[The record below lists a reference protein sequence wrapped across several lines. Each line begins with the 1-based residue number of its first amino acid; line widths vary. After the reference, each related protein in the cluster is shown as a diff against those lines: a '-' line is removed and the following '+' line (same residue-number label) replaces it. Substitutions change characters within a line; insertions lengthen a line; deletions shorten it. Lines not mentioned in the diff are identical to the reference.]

1 VSQATKSAIKNT
13 QAGLF
18 KEFAE
23 MRTWIM
29 TLVSV
34 GTLCGIGASASAGTM
49 DVDFHLNDMQLDI
62 VTAGSADGDVI
73 HVDTSVT
80 ILGVETLDVRAAVLA
95 AVANANT
102 SVSAQTSADGGI
114 QVSES
119 RSESVTPK

>member
-1 VSQATKSAIKNT
+1 
-13 QAGLF
+13 
-18 KEFAE
+18 
-23 MRTWIM
+23 MM

-49 DVDFHLNDMQLDI
+49 DVAFHLNDMQLDI

-80 ILGVETLDVRAAVLA
+80 ILGVETLDVQALLYASA
-95 AVANANT
+95 GVASVDT
-102 SVSAQTSADGGI
+102 SVSAQANADGGI

-119 RSESVTPK
+119 RSESVAPQ